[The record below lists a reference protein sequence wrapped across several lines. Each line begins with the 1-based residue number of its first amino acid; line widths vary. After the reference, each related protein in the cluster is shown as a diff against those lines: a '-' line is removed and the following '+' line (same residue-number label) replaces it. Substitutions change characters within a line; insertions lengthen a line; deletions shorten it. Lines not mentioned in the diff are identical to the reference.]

1 MYLPIKSGDEIYAVM
16 GIVLEEKREIPP
28 FEYGLLTAMLNEAA
42 LVFARI
48 YMTNNNVEEQKG
60 DQKTAR

>member
-1 MYLPIKSGDEIYAVM
+1 MYLPIKTGDEIYGVM
-16 GIVLEEKREIPP
+16 GIVLEEKREIPT

-48 YMTNNNVEEQKG
+48 YLVQK
-60 DQKTAR
+60 